1 MTQPRVLLTGAS
13 GFIGR
18 QTIAPL
24 LDRGYE
30 VHAVGSTVTDNR
42 ARWYRADLLD
52 QAARRHL
59 IAAVRPDALLHAA
72 WVTQHGTYWTSPLNL
87 DWVSASLDLVRAAAE
102 QGTRRIL
109 IVGSCAEYDW
119 RTPPARPWR
128 EDDPC
133 RPATL
138 YGTAKDTLHRLTAA
152 FAAQTGI
159 ALVWARLFHLYGP
172 HEAPT
177 RLVPTLLAALRAG
190 TRAPTGPADAMRDV
204 MHVADAGRALAHLL
218 ASDATGAF
226 NVASGRPMTIGD
238 LAARVARIGGR
249 PDLQAVA
256 TRPGTEPQAI
266 LADVTRLKATGFTT
280 AISVDDGLANLWGE
294 QAPPAPP
301 DYDQAARLFRANRRD
316 EARTAVEAVL
326 AHQPDDAPALNLLG
340 VLHRQRGAFV
350 AARSCLERAAA
361 LDPTGEM
368 AWINLGNV
376 HLDMEAADAAVDAY
390 TRGLEAK
397 PERTDTRRLLANALA
412 RAGRDAEAMTRF
424 DQVLN
429 ALPGDTATL
438 RDRARAHYTAGRID
452 QALADLDSALR
463 TLPADVELLLIKAQV
478 LRLSGHSRPAAALL
492 RELLAQAPDNA
503 DVHLALADALLSEE
517 KREAANGH
525 YAKALALR
533 PDDSAIE
540 GKLCWSLLNSRYGN
554 EAAHIAEAAAIAR
567 RMVARGVLHPS
578 SAHAVQSA
586 LLRVADLETLAAFDA
601 LFPDRRVLLDYWVRR
616 NVVGALHAQLG
627 RVQTLQDRLTLVD
640 CHRQWGERY
649 ERKPEPLRPRPSP
662 RGPRIRVG
670 FVSSDLRHHPVSYFA
685 LPIFEHYDRDR
696 FEFYAYSFSPTAP
709 DAVQREIAGRIAAF
723 RRLPNLPET
732 DIARRIAADRLDILF
747 ELGGSTHLN
756 RLEVMAHQP
765 APIQVSWL
773 GYPHSSG
780 LSRIG
785 YILVDPFLKPPDARM
800 LLERPFEMPSSWVS
814 LGRLGFN
821 DQPILPGLPEDRAGL
836 LTFGTMNNPYK
847 FSPEAIAAWAR
858 VLHRVPGSRFL
869 MVRPESGVTLFR
881 DNIARAF
888 ARHGIAAD
896 RLAHAA
902 IRGRHMAYYNEID
915 IALDTLPQ
923 TGGTT
928 TCEALWMGVPTV
940 SLVGPA
946 FFERLSFSN
955 LANAGLRDL
964 AVDTVDAYVDAS
976 VALAADPNR
985 RRALRHGLRDTLR
998 RAPIGDTAGWV
1009 RDFEALTM
1017 RTLEVSPAAVAE
1029 PAAS

>member
-24 LDRGYE
+24 LDRGCE

-128 EDDPC
+128 EDDP
-133 RPATL
+133 RHPATL

-172 HEAPT
+172 HEAPS

-190 TRAPTGPADAMRDV
+190 TRAQTGPADAMRDV

-294 QAPPAPP
+294 QAPAAPP

-326 AHQPDDAPALNLLG
+326 AHQPDHAPALNLLG

-424 DQVLN
+424 EQALN

-438 RDRARAHYTAGRID
+438 RDRAPRPLHRRAHRPGAGR
-452 QALADLDSALR
+452 SRLR
-463 TLPADVELLLIKAQV
+463 PAHAPGRCRTAAGQDAGPAP
-478 LRLSGHSRPAAALL
+478 LRPFPPSRRPAARTARPGPRQCRCPPRPRRRPAVRGKARSRQRPLCQGPRAPPRRQHDRGQAVLEPAQQPL
-492 RELLAQAPDNA
+492 RQ
-503 DVHLALADALLSEE
+503 
-517 KREAANGH
+517 RG
-525 YAKALALR
+525 R
-533 PDDSAIE
+533 PH
-540 GKLCWSLLNSRYGN
+540 C
-554 EAAHIAEAAAIAR
+554 
-567 RMVARGVLHPS
+567 RG
-578 SAHAVQSA
+578 
-586 LLRVADLETLAAFDA
+586 R
-601 LFPDRRVLLDYWVRR
+601 
-616 NVVGALHAQLG
+616 
-627 RVQTLQDRLTLVD
+627 
-640 CHRQWGERY
+640 
-649 ERKPEPLRPRPSP
+649 RPRPPHGRP
-662 RGPRIRVG
+662 RR
-670 FVSSDLRHHPVSYFA
+670 A
-685 LPIFEHYDRDR
+685 
-696 FEFYAYSFSPTAP
+696 AP
-709 DAVQREIAGRIAAF
+709 VQRPRRPKRAAARRRPGNAGRV
-723 RRLPNLPET
+723 RR
-732 DIARRIAADRLDILF
+732 
-747 ELGGSTHLN
+747 
-756 RLEVMAHQP
+756 
-765 APIQVSWL
+765 PIP
-773 GYPHSSG
+773 G
-780 LSRIG
+780 
-785 YILVDPFLKPPDARM
+785 PPRA
-800 LLERPFEMPSSWVS
+800 
-814 LGRLGFN
+814 
-821 DQPILPGLPEDRAGL
+821 AGL
-836 LTFGTMNNPYK
+836 LGP
-847 FSPEAIAAWAR
+847 PQRRRCPPCPAW
-858 VLHRVPGSRFL
+858 P
-869 MVRPESGVTLFR
+869 
-881 DNIARAF
+881 RADP
-888 ARHGIAAD
+888 A
-896 RLAHAA
+896 
-902 IRGRHMAYYNEID
+902 
-915 IALDTLPQ
+915 
-923 TGGTT
+923 
-928 TCEALWMGVPTV
+928 
-940 SLVGPA
+940 GPA
-946 FFERLSFSN
+946 DPG
-955 LANAGLRDL
+955 GLPPP
-964 AVDTVDAYVDAS
+964 V
-976 VALAADPNR
+976 
-985 RRALRHGLRDTLR
+985 G
-998 RAPIGDTAGWV
+998 
-1009 RDFEALTM
+1009 
-1017 RTLEVSPAAVAE
+1017 
-1029 PAAS
+1029 